1 MTKKKVV
8 DLQKKKISTEMND
21 DLREMQHY
29 LVKAHGELSDL
40 MEILFDDDAI
50 RNALNKN
57 DYVQAE
63 WLIGEKATLQR
74 ANELLVRVSELT
86 FKHLEPSIEN
96 EVNLWTF

>member
-1 MTKKKVV
+1 MTKNKVV
-8 DLQKKKISTEMND
+8 DLPQKKISTEMNN
-21 DLREMQHY
+21 DLKEMQYY

-63 WLIGEKATLQR
+63 WLIGEKAPLQR
-74 ANELLVRVSELT
+74 ANELLVHVSELT
-86 FKHLEPSIEN
+86 LKHLEPSIEN
-96 EVNLWTF
+96 EVNS